1 MKLGNLDTT
10 MTKKFYKDSHRYL
23 ATKVMLLRFSD
34 SGDDV
39 NMVKTSPIGIIRK
52 VYRAG
57 LLQCL

>member
-1 MKLGNLDTT
+1 
-10 MTKKFYKDSHRYL
+10 MTKKFYRDSHRNL

-34 SGDDV
+34 SVDDV
-39 NMVKTSPIGIIRK
+39 NMVKTSPFEIIRK

>member
-1 MKLGNLDTT
+1 MKLGNLDTA
-10 MTKKFYKDSHRYL
+10 MTKKFYRYL

-34 SGDDV
+34 SVDNV

-57 LLQCL
+57 LLQCMGK